1 LQGILQICTIILDRK
16 EFFDS
21 TLIFTILS
29 ARDSSDKAL
38 NYYLKFTRDSLNF
51 HSPKNINPKHQ
62 PLIYPYLNNSNL
74 LSPWHATP
82 SQLSP
87 EQLACLEALPIEEFH
102 FYSSM
107 LQSEL
112 RKLPPHGT

>member
-1 LQGILQICTIILDRK
+1 MG
-16 EFFDS
+16 FFDS

-51 HSPKNINPKHQ
+51 HSSKNINLKHQ
-62 PLIYPYLNNSNL
+62 PLIYPYLNNFYL
-74 LSPWHATP
+74 LSSWHAMP
-82 SQLSP
+82 SQLGP
-87 EQLACLEALPIEEFH
+87 EQLACLEALSVEEFH

-107 LQSEL
+107 LQSKL
-112 RKLPPHGT
+112 RKLPSHET